1 MQAMPKQSL
10 SNRLPIM
17 LEYSS
22 EGWESGRLFVV
33 GTEAERKQGHC
44 GSHYLFY
51 ALRIQRVGKWDK

>member
-1 MQAMPKQSL
+1 
-10 SNRLPIM
+10 M

-22 EGWESGRLFVV
+22 EGWESGRLFVA

-51 ALRIQRVGKWDK
+51 ALRIQRVGKTDK